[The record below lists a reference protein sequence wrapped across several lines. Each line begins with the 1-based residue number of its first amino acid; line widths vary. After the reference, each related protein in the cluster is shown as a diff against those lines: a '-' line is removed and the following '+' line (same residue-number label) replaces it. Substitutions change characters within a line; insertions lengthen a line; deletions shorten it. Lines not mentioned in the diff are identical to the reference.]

1 MRQNVFLLLLLVTV
15 LVCVQGYAS
24 DESTARVAKVE
35 ASALVNAHRNLRD
48 SSTKEEDDTIDAE
61 DEERLNIPFIS
72 KITSYFKGSSS
83 VTKTVEKNA
92 PLVKTLQKNPSVMK
106 SLEDPKIVKSVQAL
120 QKDTGLAKK
129 LSADPKMSKLR
140 AAIERNP
147 KKLTLK
153 QIGMAGV
160 FVSRVQKIKVQG
172 DVKGMVIAYGILALA
187 VLGIGGAGA
196 LIYNNTRNSYIT
208 N

>member
-92 PLVKTLQKNPSVMK
+92 PLVKT
-106 SLEDPKIVKSVQAL
+106 VQAL